1 MPDAFGLYQ
10 AAGIE
15 SPGGHQ
21 GWMTG
26 SVRSDDD
33 WTLASLITNHSVLLA
48 GELGCASPSDLPC
61 LQALSTEA
69 VYTPSK
75 ALRFAP
81 ALAVEGEVPLGLIAA
96 GKWNKVPVIVG
107 GQSCESCE
115 SAEATFGPYTRS
127 GVSDA
132 RVRAGLLTHPHLPFS
147 PALAPSRCSALDGL
161 VEGFGLFQSTIC
173 FKLVNWERPQG
184 LQIASVSR
192 GSVFFFLYSDT
203 IWHHPRARRC
213 SSGLR
218 SPTQDSRARM
228 GLRSAPTCWSSG
240 TPTGLSRKDDG
251 GRSLGSTL
259 TLVTPARLLYTPR
272 PSALTTPTS
281 TVIFSRESCPIAWL
295 ARLSTAYR
303 QLSNDLGF

>member
-61 LQALSTEA
+61 LQALSTKA

-96 GKWNKVPVIVG
+96 GEWNKVPVIVG

-132 RVRAGLLTHPHLPFS
+132 RVRAGLLTHSHLPFS

-173 FKLVNWERPQG
+173 FKLVNWERPQAG
-184 LQIASVSR
+184 ATDCICLTGICIL
-192 GSVFFFLYSDT
+192 FFCILT
-203 IWHHPRARRC
+203 P
-213 SSGLR
+213 
-218 SPTQDSRARM
+218 
-228 GLRSAPTCWSSG
+228 SG
-240 TPTGLSRKDDG
+240 TTHVHGAAVPGCARQRRIL
-251 GRSLGSTL
+251 GREWVSDQ
-259 TLVTPARLLYTPR
+259 PR
-272 PSALTTPTS
+272 HAGRVVRRP
-281 TVIFSRESCPIAWL
+281 
-295 ARLSTAYR
+295 
-303 QLSNDLGF
+303 D